1 MVTTRSRSAAV
12 AASQAVPE
20 QRKAIAQPSQ
30 PATKGSDNP
39 FDAKD
44 VPETPDLDE
53 HSETVIESGDDQVSS
68 KSVSDAYDALSEHD
82 VSDVFSS
89 EIGDDENGE
98 YDEDIEDGEDVEAD
112 HDGDIERVKAA
123 LAVPKTDKH
132 TWEDFPGEVKVSLP
146 SSLSPESGRTI
157 ASSRSTTCHKRRSTL
172 LSACHTE
179 VLFQNKIYRYLMKSH
194 KPLNF
199 EHAELKD
206 IKNLPKEFCLS
217 GQMLQCS
224 KQVCAECQPI
234 LYGENIIQVFQNLK
248 DFTGTATSRRRQLIR
263 RICISTKMA
272 PRIINKA
279 RKAEIKSLKNLLEI
293 VVDGGVCP
301 ARLTGKSEDVQED
314 LVRATFEETDYRDLK
329 SLLTEHVDIQQTY
342 LMTGQTYVATGVS
355 NTPPSLKAYQFMQ
368 PDDPSQYTEFRWD
381 IISTGGEN
389 LELSLAG
396 RKVYTTDKKT
406 GYRCYIG

>member
-20 QRKAIAQPSQ
+20 RRKAIAQPSQ
-30 PATKGSDNP
+30 TATKYSDNP
-39 FDAKD
+39 YDAKD
-44 VPETPDLDE
+44 VPKTPDLDE
-53 HSETVIESGDDQVSS
+53 HSETFIESGDDQVSS

-82 VSDVFSS
+82 VSGASS
-89 EIGDDENGE
+89 S
-98 YDEDIEDGEDVEAD
+98 
-112 HDGDIERVKAA
+112 ERVKDA
-123 LAVPKTDKH
+123 LAGSKTDEY
-132 TWEDFPGEVKVSLP
+132 TWEDFPGEVK
-146 SSLSPESGRTI
+146 
-157 ASSRSTTCHKRRSTL
+157 
-172 LSACHTE
+172 
-179 VLFQNKIYRYLMKSH
+179 NKIYRYLMKSH

-217 GQMLQCS
+217 GQMLRCS

-234 LYGENIIQVFQNLK
+234 LYGENVIQVFQNLK

-263 RICISTKMA
+263 KICISTKMA

-301 ARLTGKSEDVQED
+301 ARLTGKSEDMQEE
-314 LVRATFEETDYRDLK
+314 LVRATFEETDHRDLK
-329 SLLTEHVDIQQTY
+329 SLLVDHVDVQQTY
-342 LMTGQTYVATGVS
+342 LMTGQTYVATG
-355 NTPPSLKAYQFMQ
+355 